1 MKDEVAS
8 KSTSSPQPC
17 HYCPTLVSNAIRS
30 LFLYRGWYFEFRLSI
45 KLGVDTVNFIA
56 KKDDSH
62 FTSTTSFDQ
71 HHLQF
76 SF

>member
-1 MKDEVAS
+1 MKSHQNPPQVLNRVIIVPHL
-8 KSTSSPQPC
+8 SPMQLDR
-17 HYCPTLVSNAIRS
+17 YI
-30 LFLYRGWYFEFRLSI
+30 YIYGGWYFEFRLSI